1 MVRATGQRAAAAA
14 RGYVEGR
21 YANAGYANVRV
32 CLLIP
37 THALPPLSYRV
48 PARLRRGVSAG
59 SLVVAPL
66 SGRSRLGVVL
76 GEEPEPDRE
85 LEDLYSVAE
94 GLSVP
99 PELLEACRWVG
110 ESAAVSLPTVLR
122 AALPPGIDAGR
133 FVVTRPVESWPWVKG
148 EAVSRAAL
156 KRALGPDGLKEAE
169 EEGRVLLSP
178 TIPPRK
184 TVEWAV
190 VRGAA
195 EPDLRRAPRQ
205 RQLFEHLKE
214 RGGALPAAAL
224 LEEAGAGRSVLRELA
239 RRGAVRLARRPEPPP
254 LLSTAGGSEKGSFEA
269 DASRAVGRGGAFVWR
284 VPTKDEPEAIA
295 AIARAVVGEGD
306 QALILAP
313 EKASVERLARHLR
326 RALPL
331 GHTVAAYHSGLGRD
345 RAAVFEAARR
355 GEVDVIVGTRAAALL
370 PLARPGAFCLLDE
383 HDESHRAEPG
393 YEGIP
398 IHARDVAIA
407 RGRAEGAVVICL
419 SPTPSLRL
427 FAAPRRGAAGVRELP
442 ARPAT
447 EWPAVRIVD
456 MRGSGAVLS
465 STLVDTCRRLV
476 DGGGRA
482 GVVVDRLGYASAVS
496 CNRCGAVRRCPEC
509 DLPLALHDRARSLVC
524 SGCGHREA
532 RDARCPECGSDR
544 LSPAGIAVERV
555 REELSSALGGPVGLV
570 TAGRRELEDAAVV
583 VGTARCVL
591 QETWDAVLVP
601 DVDAALHGGGIGAA
615 ERSFRLVYRAAES
628 ARGVLL
634 IQTRTPE
641 HYVLGAA
648 ASDDYESFAA
658 AEAPRLRAAGY
669 PPFAHLA
676 TVVLSGPRRT
686 VFGAVES
693 RLRPGLGEGVEVS
706 DPVPVAGTGGPASWK
721 VLLRSR
727 DRRAVARA
735 AGRAAR
741 LAAGTRGMEARI
753 LVDPEEV

>member
-1 MVRATGQRAAAAA
+1 MVRTTGQRAALAA
-14 RGYVEGR
+14 R
-21 YANAGYANVRV
+21 GYANVRV

-48 PARLRRGVSAG
+48 PDHLRRRISAG

-76 GEEPEPDRE
+76 GGEAEPDRE
-85 LEDLYSVAE
+85 LEDLVSVAG

-99 PELLEACRWVG
+99 PDLIEVCRWVA
-110 ESAAVSLPTVLR
+110 ESAAVPVSTVLR
-122 AALPPGIDAGR
+122 AAIPPGIDAGR
-133 FVVTRPVESWPWVKG
+133 FVVSRPDRGWPWAEG
-148 EAVSRAAL
+148 DAVSRAAL
-156 KRALGPDGLKEAE
+156 KRTLGPDGLKEAE
-169 EEGRVLLSP
+169 EGGRVLLSP
-178 TIPPRK
+178 AVPARK
-184 TVEWAV
+184 AVEWAI
-190 VRGAA
+190 VREAA
-195 EPDLRRAPRQ
+195 EPDLARAPRQ

-214 RGGALPAAAL
+214 RGGALQAATL
-224 LEEAGAGRSVLRELA
+224 LAEAGSGRAVLRELA
-239 RRGAVRLARRPEPPP
+239 RRGAVRLVRRPEPPP
-254 LLSTAGGSEKGSFEA
+254 LLPTSGEAGWGSFDP

-284 VPTKDEPEAIA
+284 VPTRDQPEAVA
-295 AIARAVVGEGD
+295 AVARAVVGEGE

-313 EKASVERLARHLR
+313 EIEMVEHLAHHLGR
-326 RALPL
+326 ILPR
-331 GHTVAAYHSGLGRD
+331 GHAVAAYHSGLGRD

-355 GEVDVIVGTRAAALL
+355 GEADVVVGTRAAALL
-370 PLARPGAFCLLDE
+370 PLARPGAFCVVDE

-407 RGRAEGAVVICL
+407 RGRAEGAAVVCL

-427 FAAPRRGAAGVRELP
+427 FAAPRRGGTRARELP

-465 STLVDTCRRLV
+465 STLLDTCRRLV

-482 GVVVDRLGYASAVS
+482 GIVVDRLGYASAVS

-509 DLPLALHDRARSLVC
+509 DLPLALHDVARSLVC

-544 LSPAGIAVERV
+544 LSPTGIAVEKV
-555 REELSSALGGPVGLV
+555 REELSSALGEPVGLL
-570 TAGRRELEDAAVV
+570 TAGRGELEEAAVV

-591 QETWDAVLVP
+591 RETWDAVLLP
-601 DVDAALHGGGIGAA
+601 DVDAALQGSGIGAA
-615 ERSFRLVYRAAES
+615 ERSFRLIYRAAES
-628 ARGVLL
+628 ARGMLL
-634 IQTRTPE
+634 IQTRMPE
-641 HYVLGAA
+641 HYVLRTAA
-648 ASDDYESFAA
+648 RDDYESFVA
-658 AEAPRLRAAGY
+658 AEMPRLRAAGY
-669 PPFAHLA
+669 PPFGHLA
-676 TVVLSGPRRT
+676 TVVLSGRRET
-686 VFGAVES
+686 VFVTVES
-693 RLRPGLGEGVEVS
+693 RLRAGLGTGVEVS
-706 DPVPVAGTGGPASWK
+706 EPVLVAGSGGPPSWK

-735 AGRAAR
+735 AGQTAR
-741 LAAGTRGMEARI
+741 LAAGTRGLEARI